1 MSDDVNDAVETAEET
16 KPKKAVSL
24 LLTIVIAVLSVLGG
38 YTAGAFTGAPVLAM
52 LGLGGDAGEEGA
64 PAEGDEEA
72 DTELV
77 EKAEPTPADLFQP
90 MEGVF
95 DPEKK
100 RFYAEV
106 GELLIAMPHR
116 GATRHLQL
124 TIQLVGHDQ
133 KYMKSVDNDVP
144 AIRNGLLI
152 FFNQQEF
159 ERINTYEGRESLRRE
174 TLARINQIIGATA
187 EDRVADV
194 YFTDYITQ

>member
-1 MSDDVNDAVETAEET
+1 MSNDVNDAVETAEET

-72 DTELV
+72 VTELV

-174 TLARINQIIGATA
+174 TLVRINQIIGATA

>member
-1 MSDDVNDAVETAEET
+1 MSNDVNDAVETAEET

-124 TIQLVGHDQ
+124 TVQLVGHDQ

-174 TLARINQIIGATA
+174 TLTRVNEIIGATA

>member
-64 PAEGDEEA
+64 PAEGNEEA

-124 TIQLVGHDQ
+124 TVQLVGHDQ

-174 TLARINQIIGATA
+174 TLVRINQIIGATA

>member
-1 MSDDVNDAVETAEET
+1 MSNDVNDAVETAEET

-124 TIQLVGHDQ
+124 TVQLVGHDQ

-174 TLARINQIIGATA
+174 TLVRINQIIGATA

>member
-106 GELLIAMPHR
+106 GELLIAMAHR

-174 TLARINQIIGATA
+174 TLTRVNEIIGATA

>member
-52 LGLGGDAGEEGA
+52 LGMGGDAGEEGA

-72 DTELV
+72 DTELA

-174 TLARINQIIGATA
+174 TLVRINQIIGATA